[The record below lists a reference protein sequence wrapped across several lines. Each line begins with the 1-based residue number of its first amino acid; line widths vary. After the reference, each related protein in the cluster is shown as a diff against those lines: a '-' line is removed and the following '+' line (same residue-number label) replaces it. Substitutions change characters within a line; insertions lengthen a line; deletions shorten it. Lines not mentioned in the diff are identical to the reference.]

1 MKAQSRE
8 ERYRYPP
15 PSLPPLV
22 PELTP
27 VCRYAKQMERAIL
40 EREKQARID
49 AEAQKAELTAKLKAY
64 EDQNQDQIRK
74 LMELEKQAK
83 ALEDEKEEK
92 VRHTSD
98 TSPATCA
105 TCATP

>member
-1 MKAQSRE
+1 M
-8 ERYRYPP
+8 
-15 PSLPPLV
+15 
-22 PELTP
+22 
-27 VCRYAKQMERAIL
+27 L